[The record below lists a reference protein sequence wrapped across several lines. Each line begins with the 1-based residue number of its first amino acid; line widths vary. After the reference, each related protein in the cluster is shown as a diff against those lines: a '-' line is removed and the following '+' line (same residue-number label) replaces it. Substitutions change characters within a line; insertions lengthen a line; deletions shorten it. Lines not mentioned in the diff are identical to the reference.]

1 MPLRTKQR
9 LVLVETEGSSYGVDA
24 LPDGADALLVNDDLQ
39 LSPLTGPT
47 VQRRVIRNYRGA
59 YETSIVNTQVGIT
72 FSVELAGS
80 GTAGTPSALGDLLR
94 ACATAQTVTATA
106 LTGTATAGAANS
118 ITLAAGT
125 SAVND
130 FYAGQIIT
138 ITSGTG
144 SGHIGLITGYIGST
158 RVCSVAPIS
167 PTFVPG
173 ASSAYSIA
181 PNVSYRPITTTD
193 GVSDTSCTI
202 TYNIDGVQHKLLGC
216 RGTATWN
223 SMLGEFGGLN
233 FTMTGIYT
241 SPTDTAQST
250 YTVAYAN
257 QAVPLVYRADNVRA
271 TRFLGYAGCF
281 QGITLDFGNTVNYRE
296 LIGCT
301 KQVVIPDGQ
310 SSGTV
315 MLEATSIAN
324 FDPFTAS
331 LTDGSTG
338 VLSTVIYGSAGNRV
352 SLVVPRCDIGQ
363 PTYTSQDGYEMINVP
378 YTAIPSAAGNDD
390 FYIVYS

>member
-24 LPDGADALLVNDDLQ
+24 TPDGADALLINDDLQ

-94 ACATAQTVTATA
+94 ACATAQTVTASP

-118 ITLAAGT
+118 ITLASGT

-130 FYAGQIIT
+130 FYVGQIIT

-144 SGHIGLITGYIGST
+144 NGHIGVITGYIAST

-181 PNVSYRPITTTD
+181 ANVSYRPITTTD
-193 GVSDTSCTI
+193 GVADTSCTI